1 MSIVSVDT
9 NILIWG
15 IKKSATQG
23 QEHMIQRAIDFFN
36 WLDEKKHKVIIP
48 VPIITELL
56 APVDTDK
63 HEAFLNVLHS
73 KFRVVPVDEIA
84 AVKCA
89 EIWQA
94 KKDSEELKAYRTA
107 NKIARET
114 MKYDFQIAAVAI
126 VRGADCLYSHD
137 AHMQK
142 FVGDIITVKEMPII
156 PKQTALDFTPPED

>member
-15 IKKSATQG
+15 IKNTASKG
-23 QEHMIQRAIDFFN
+23 QEHMINRAHDFFK
-36 WLDEKKHKVIIP
+36 WLDENKIKVIIP

-56 APVDTDK
+56 APIGTDK
-63 HEAFLNVLHS
+63 HEDFLKTLHS

-94 KKDSEELKAYRTA
+94 KKDNEELRRYREE

-114 MKYDFQIAAVAI
+114 MKFDFQIAAVAI
-126 VRGADCLYSHD
+126 VRGAECFYSHD
-137 AHMQK
+137 PHMQR
-142 FVGDIITVKEMPII
+142 FVGDLITVKEMPII
-156 PKQTALDFTPPED
+156 PKQTKLNFVSE

>member
-15 IKKSATQG
+15 IKKTASEG
-23 QEHMIQRAIDFFN
+23 QEHMISRAQDFFK
-36 WLDEKKHKVIIP
+36 WLDENKIKVIIP

-56 APVDTDK
+56 APVGSDK
-63 HEAFLNVLHS
+63 HEEFLETLHS

-94 KKDSEELKAYRTA
+94 KMDNEELRKYRAT
-107 NKIARET
+107 NNIPRET

-126 VRGADCLYSHD
+126 VRGAECLYSHD
-137 AHMQK
+137 PHMQR
-142 FVGDIITVKEMPII
+142 FVGDLITVKEMPII
-156 PKQTALDFTPPED
+156 PKQTQLNFKSD

>member
-15 IKKSATQG
+15 IKNTASKG
-23 QEHMIQRAIDFFN
+23 QEHMITQGQDFFK
-36 WLDEKKHKVIIP
+36 WLDDNKFKVIIP

-56 APVDTDK
+56 APIGTDK
-63 HEAFLNVLHS
+63 HEDFLRTLHS

-94 KKDSEELKAYRTA
+94 KKDDEELKQYREA

-114 MKYDFQIAAVAI
+114 MKYDFQIAACAI
-126 VRGADCLYSHD
+126 VRGAECLYSHD
-137 AHMQK
+137 PHMQR
-142 FVGDIITVKEMPII
+142 FVGDLITVKEMPII
-156 PKQTALDFTPPED
+156 HKQAMLEFKSD